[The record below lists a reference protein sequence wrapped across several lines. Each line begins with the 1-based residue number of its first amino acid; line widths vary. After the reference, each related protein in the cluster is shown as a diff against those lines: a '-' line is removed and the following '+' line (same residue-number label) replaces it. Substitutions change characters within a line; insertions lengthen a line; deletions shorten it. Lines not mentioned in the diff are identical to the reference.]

1 MLSDEVRRS
10 RRTRQQR
17 KMFSGLET
25 GEALEDLRT
34 SDIESSASERL
45 IEDEYIESESVHRR
59 ATGSVNRR
67 AKQRVREPRRTG
79 QEWSGT
85 KSKRI
90 SLPRENH
97 GEKNALFEA
106 LIDYEASL
114 DVLVLDWIDSYE
126 RDGQQALVEFINCI
140 LRCCGCD
147 QIINTDH
154 LVDQDSVA
162 DTLYEIQE
170 ASRISLM
177 RDYPIISKSNLYRG
191 FKKRLIDFLQ
201 RWIDQVSLR
210 EHLYNSPELMEQF
223 QAWVIAM
230 SSSTFRSF
238 RHTSTVISLAIVT
251 SLSGVLNRVTKEEQI
266 ANKQYETEKKRRSN
280 EERMKTVKTRINT
293 FEKQIAFLKTT
304 INDFFDSVF
313 VHRYRDV
320 DPKIRCDCV
329 HELGLWMI
337 KLPSMFFDGIYLRYL
352 GWVLSDISPLT
363 RLEVVKTLSKLYSN
377 NEFIAGL
384 RHFTERFKP
393 RLIEMA
399 LHEVDSSIRSSSITL
414 LNGVRLCGFLED
426 DEIDLIC
433 TLLFDTD
440 SKIRKRV
447 TPFFLAKVE
456 ELFENK
462 IQELGDPALKC
473 KLDIEN
479 GDSELNKLLW
489 VKYKVIAELLVQ
501 LDETADDINSSNKEN
516 IFVKNFNSTDYLDIA
531 SDSKLESRIHMVSMA
546 ICSDIEELKNW
557 ESLAEYLLYDHVPV
571 SSKLNSSKQ
580 PKHRF
585 YQICAP
591 TEKEENVLLQVL
603 YVCVYLDIFS
613 PDYDI
618 KSRKKLFPQIKDEH
632 EESVSRILLKLVPSL
647 LKKFNFSADASVSI
661 LRLEQLIKLSVYQNF
676 PQNKTYEN
684 LLDLIGKQ
692 FMKHPNNLVMREAV
706 SSLLKAQQFDELA
719 SITQGKIIEIQEEV
733 VNQLKGIRLNRDL
746 KTAHL
751 STKMIENLTI
761 AIKRLDYISSIS
773 DCIKVFETDSFSV
786 SSVLFEIAERVIS
799 FDHSELEMITS
810 SLRTL
815 KWLYL
820 WKVKHFIDHK
830 DNISSK
836 DFDAMISDRDKLF
849 DQFYPIIEDKK
860 HFRIGYCVASFL
872 IDVYLVFLNLK
883 TINTRQMFDEAI
895 FIMPERMQNIIISLL
910 DYYIKQY
917 TKLNESKGVQFLSD
931 EERDQEVEDEEGDK
945 GGKISLVSEKFMCE
959 ITGKVVL
966 AILNGAMSDEYV
978 LYLLANRDKLG
989 LSYSYIVS
997 ELDILETSEKD
1008 KKGN

>member
-1 MLSDEVRRS
+1 MVKMQNDEVRRS
-10 RRTRQQR
+10 QRMRQQR

-34 SDIESSASERL
+34 SDLESTDTETL
-45 IEDEYIESESVHRR
+45 IEDEYIESEGVHRR
-59 ATGSVNRR
+59 STGSVNKRV
-67 AKQRVREPRRTG
+67 KQGVKEPRKTKE
-79 QEWSGT
+79 EWNRI

-90 SLPRENH
+90 SFSQENQ
-97 GEKNALFEA
+97 GENNALFEA

-114 DVLVLDWIDSYE
+114 DVLVLDWIDAYE

-140 LRCCGCD
+140 LKCCGSD
-147 QIINTDH
+147 QTINTDH

-170 ASRISLM
+170 ASRINLM
-177 RDYPIISKSNLYRG
+177 RDYPIISKSNLYKG
-191 FKKRLIDFLQ
+191 FKKRLVDFVD

-238 RHTSTVISLAIVT
+238 RHTSTVISLAMVT

-266 ANKQYETEKKRRSN
+266 ANKQYETEKKRHSN
-280 EERMKTVKTRINT
+280 EERMKIVKTRIST
-293 FEKQIAFLKTT
+293 FGKQMAFLKTT

-337 KLPSMFFDGIYLRYL
+337 KLPSIFFDGIYLRYL

-399 LHEVDSSIRSSSITL
+399 LHEIDSNIRCSSITL

-426 DEIDLIC
+426 HEIDLIC

-447 TPFFLAKVE
+447 SPFFLSKVE

-462 IQELGDPALKC
+462 IRELGDPALKC
-473 KLDIEN
+473 KIDIEN
-479 GDSELNKLLW
+479 GDFELNKLLW

-501 LDETADDINSSNKEN
+501 LDETADNINSSNKEN
-516 IFVKNFNSTDYLDIA
+516 IFVKNFSNTEYLDIA
-531 SDSKLESRIHMVSMA
+531 SDSKPESRIHMVSMA

-557 ESLAEYLLYDHVPV
+557 ESLAEYLLYDHVAV
-571 SSKLNSSKQ
+571 FSKLNSLKQ

-585 YQICAP
+585 YQISAP

-603 YVCVYLDIFS
+603 YVCVYLDIFF

-618 KSRKKLFPQIKDEH
+618 KSKKKLYSQIKDEH
-632 EESVSRILLKLVPSL
+632 EESVSRILLGLVPSL

-661 LRLEQLIKLSVYQNF
+661 LRLEQLIKLSVYQHF
-676 PQNKTYEN
+676 RQNKTYEN

-692 FMKHPNNLVMREAV
+692 FMKHPNNLVMREAI

-719 SITQGKIIEIQEEV
+719 SITQGKIIEIQEEA
-733 VNQLKGIRLNRDL
+733 VNQLKSIRLNRDL
-746 KTAHL
+746 KTADL
-751 STKMIENLTI
+751 SSKMIENLTI

-773 DCIKVFETDSFSV
+773 DCIKVFETNSFSV
-786 SSVLFEIAERVIS
+786 SLVLLEVAERVIS
-799 FDHSELEMITS
+799 FDDSELEMIIN

-820 WKVKHFIDHK
+820 WKVKHLIDHK
-830 DNISSK
+830 NNISSK
-836 DFDAMISDRDKLF
+836 EFNAIIADRDKLF
-849 DQFYPIIEDKK
+849 DKFYPIIENKK
-860 HFRIGYCVASFL
+860 YYRIGYYVVSFL
-872 IDVYLVFLNLK
+872 IDLYVVFLNLK
-883 TINTRQMFDEAI
+883 TINTHQIFDETI
-895 FIMPERMQNIIISLL
+895 FIIPKKMQNIIISLL
-910 DYYIKQY
+910 NYYVRQY
-917 TKLNESKGVQFLSD
+917 TKLNESKGVKFLTDEETDQELEDNSD
-931 EERDQEVEDEEGDK
+931 EK
-945 GGKISLVSEKFMCE
+945 TSLVSEKFMCE
-959 ITGKVVL
+959 IAGKVVL
-966 AILNGAMSDEYV
+966 AILNGAMSNEYIS
-978 LYLLANRDKLG
+978 YLIANRDKLG
-989 LSYSYIVS
+989 LSYNHIVC
-997 ELDILETSEKD
+997 ELDILEINGKIPEK
-1008 KKGN
+1008 N